1 MALAQRTDPLRNFK
15 FKVVIEPIGTAL
27 KSLAGNLNRLGF
39 AEMSG
44 LSVTNELIAYREGGM
59 NTHPHKMVGQSDFP
73 PVSFSRGMF
82 ASEGTQLQGDGGMWA
97 WQQFMHSWNQGI
109 PSGSTG
115 STTTN
120 DNDYRCTITALVYD
134 HPYTRTGTSYLDQ
147 DLAASENQ
155 GDIKPGNVRAAFRL
169 FNCWPGVFAM
179 NGLNAG
185 DNGIL
190 IQQMTIHH
198 EGFQVASTPTQIAA
212 LVGGLAPTL

>member
-1 MALAQRTDPLRNFK
+1 MAISQRTDPLRNFK
-15 FKVVIEPIGTAL
+15 FQIQIVGAADLTTHT
-27 KSLAGNLNRLGF
+27 SAGNSAGLDGLGF

-73 PVSFSRGMF
+73 PVSFSRGVF
-82 ASEGTQLQGDGGMWA
+82 ANQSQMWKWQTFIHS
-97 WQQFMHSWNQGI
+97 WQQGQGTT
-109 PSGSTG
+109 GSTG
-115 STTTN
+115 LYNQSGV
-120 DNDYRCTITALVYD
+120 NDYRCDIVVRVFD
-134 HPYTRTGTSYLDQ
+134 HPYTANNSGGGQYQNIDLPAGTT
-147 DLAASENQ
+147 
-155 GDIKPGNVRAAFRL
+155 KPGTARLAFKL

-198 EGFQVASTPTQIAA
+198 EGFYVAFTDQEIAA
-212 LVGGLAPTL
+212 IGTTR

>member
-15 FKVVIEPIGTAL
+15 FKVIIEPSGIFASFG
-27 KSLAGNLNRLGF
+27 SNLPQLGF

-73 PVSFSRGMF
+73 PVSFSRGAF
-82 ASEGTQLQGDGGMWA
+82 AMAGSANSSDGGMWA
-97 WQQFMHSWNQGI
+97 WQQFIHTWNQGVAY
-109 PSGSTG
+109 GSKGLATAG
-115 STTTN
+115 ADSS
-120 DNDYRCTITALVYD
+120 DYRCTITGLVYD
-134 HPYTRTGTSYLDQ
+134 HPYTRTGVQYLDQ
-147 DLAASENQ
+147 DLASNSGA
-155 GDIKPGNVRAAFRL
+155 IKPGNVRLAFKL

-198 EGFQVASTPTQIAA
+198 EGFQIAFNDTQILELTGQTAA
-212 LVGGLAPTL
+212 L

>member
-15 FKVVIEPIGTAL
+15 FKVIIEPTG
-27 KSLAGNLNRLGF
+27 SLATLAPDLNRLGF

-82 ASEGTQLQGDGGMWA
+82 ASEGAQAQGDGGMWA
-97 WQQFMHSWNQGI
+97 WQQFIHSWNQGI

-115 STTTN
+115 SPTTN

-134 HPYTRTGTSYLDQ
+134 HPYTRVGTSYLDA
-147 DLAASENQ
+147 DVV
-155 GDIKPGNVRAAFRL
+155 GVGTPVTPGNVRAAFRL
-169 FNCWPGVFAM
+169 YNCWPGVFAM

-198 EGFQVASTPTQIAA
+198 EGFQVATTPTQIAA
-212 LVGGLAPTL
+212 LIPGLTVIL

>member
-1 MALAQRTDPLRNFK
+1 MPISQRTDPLRNFK
-15 FKVVIEPIGTAL
+15 FQVQIVSEEDLRNHTGGL
-27 KSLAGNLNRLGF
+27 DGLGF

-73 PVSFSRGMF
+73 PVSFSRGVF
-82 ASEGTQLQGDGGMWA
+82 ANQAQMWKWQTFIHS
-97 WQQFMHSWNQGI
+97 WQQGSGV
-109 PSGSTG
+109 SGSTG
-115 STTTN
+115 LN
-120 DNDYRCTITALVYD
+120 VGGNDYRCDIVVRVYD
-134 HPYTRTGTSYLDQ
+134 HPYTKNDTIGGSYQSQ
-147 DLAASENQ
+147 DLP
-155 GDIKPGNVRAAFRL
+155 GDNTKPGKVRLAFKL

-198 EGFQVASTPTQIAA
+198 EGFYVAFTEPEIANI
-212 LVGGLAPTL
+212 GTIR

>member
-1 MALAQRTDPLRNFK
+1 MPISQRTDPLRNFK
-15 FKVVIEPIGTAL
+15 FQIQIVGDTHL
-27 KSLAGNLNRLGF
+27 TTHTGGLGGLGF

-73 PVSFSRGMF
+73 PVSFSRGVF
-82 ASEGTQLQGDGGMWA
+82 ANQSQMWK
-97 WQQFMHSWNQGI
+97 WQTFMHSWQQGAGVA
-109 PSGSTG
+109 GSTG
-115 STTTN
+115 LLMMGGA
-120 DNDYRCTITALVYD
+120 NDYRCNIIVRVFD
-134 HPYTRTGTSYLDQ
+134 HPYTANDNNGGYYQRT
-147 DLAASENQ
+147 DLPAA
-155 GDIKPGNVRAAFRL
+155 DTKPGVARLGFKL

-198 EGFQVASTPTQIAA
+198 EGFVIAFTGTELDA
-212 LVGGLAPTL
+212 LAQLG